1 MTSLF
6 LVFALVA
13 SLMYATKHN
22 RSHIAKTFSLLI
34 LTAAL
39 APNTICVNALLDPNV
54 PVLDLRDT
62 VPTDPSPKSRGS
74 TLFIGIVILLQSL
87 FVTNYFYVK
96 SLRCQRDNEPE
107 PIRSL
112 VSSEQMEKATNAM
125 NDTWLFFFDPKQL
138 DKKRRKEKA
147 AWLRERRMLWLSIIL
162 QGLFL
167 NQVRKE
173 PLDEKRFVEWKP
185 IAKKKGLITTSLLL
199 ILSSILLSPSLLGS
213 DSKDML
219 VPDLCVK
226 EESDPL
232 MQKMRND
239 LDLEMN
245 IKAARDQAKFYS
257 DLSNALRKDTSLYGT
272 ATKVYSQFGA
282 WIEDDYRCPDIPDND
297 GIGENLSGDKSVWES
312 DPFSY
317 PQSKYGEFFPG
328 YCGAS
333 RVKAL
338 ENARSAMC
346 EQKHCIGGVTGFFR
360 GVFGQKRC
368 WKITVACPK
377 HTGKSHMT

>member
-1 MTSLF
+1 MSSF
-6 LVFALVA
+6 SLVFALVA
-13 SLMYATKHN
+13 SFVDATKDY
-22 RSHIAKTFSLLI
+22 RTFPLMI
-34 LTAAL
+34 LAAAL
-39 APNTICVNALLDPNV
+39 APKSMYANALDSNV
-54 PVLDLRDT
+54 PDLDLRDT
-62 VPTDPSPKSRGS
+62 GPAESSSKSRGS

-87 FVTNYFYVK
+87 FVTNYFYIK

-125 NDTWLFFFDPKQL
+125 NETWLFFFDPKQL
-138 DKKRRKEKA
+138 DEKRRKEKA
-147 AWLRERRMLWLSIIL
+147 AWLRERRLLWLSIVL

-239 LDLEMN
+239 LDFEMN

-257 DLSNALRKDTSLYGT
+257 DLSTALRKDTSLYGT
-272 ATKVYSQFGA
+272 RESVILFGGA
-282 WIEDDYRCPDIPDND
+282 MTIYDYRCPNIIDND
-297 GIGENLSGDKSVWES
+297 GIGSNLSGDKYVWES

-346 EQKHCIGGVTGFFR
+346 EIKKCVGGLAGGVAKFF
-360 GVFGQKRC
+360 GKKRC
-368 WKITVACPK
+368 WSVTVACPK
-377 HTGKSHMT
+377 HTGKSHMI